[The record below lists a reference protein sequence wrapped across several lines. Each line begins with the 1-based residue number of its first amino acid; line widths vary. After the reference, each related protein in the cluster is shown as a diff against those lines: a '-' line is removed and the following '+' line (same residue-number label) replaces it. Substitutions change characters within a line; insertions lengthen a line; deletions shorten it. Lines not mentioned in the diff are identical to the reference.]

1 MHALKSPLDQRAAEQ
16 HDPLRV
22 LVIDDEENV
31 AGLIAAILTSAG
43 FVTET
48 AFTCHDALAKAAAS
62 RFDIVIAD
70 ILLPDGDGAVLI
82 NELKEL
88 CPDAAF
94 VAMTGSNSKEMEQR
108 VREQR
113 VVYYLIKPF
122 EYRELLEVFNH
133 IQKRMKK
140 EENKTRLSLNKNF
153 FKGMSRFFIRWD

>member
-1 MHALKSPLDQRAAEQ
+1 MHALKSHPDQKSVEQ

-31 AGLIAAILTSAG
+31 AGLIAAILSSAG
-43 FVTET
+43 FTTET
-48 AFTCHDALAKAAAS
+48 ALTCHEALAKAAAS

-82 NELKEL
+82 NELKDL
-88 CPDAAF
+88 CPEAAF

-133 IQKRMKK
+133 IQKRRKK
-140 EENKTRLSLNKNF
+140 EEIETGLSLNKKF